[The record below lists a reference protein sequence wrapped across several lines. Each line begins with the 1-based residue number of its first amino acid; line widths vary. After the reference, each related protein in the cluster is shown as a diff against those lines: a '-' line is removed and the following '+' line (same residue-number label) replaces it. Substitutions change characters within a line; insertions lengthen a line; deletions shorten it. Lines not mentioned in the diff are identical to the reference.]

1 MRGVK
6 LKRGIE
12 MLEIFTAIGGTVV
25 VIAGLSNW
33 LGKVWATRI
42 ANEESQKFKVEFDA
56 IKREKDHL
64 FDTLKAASFRYSDSQ
79 FGLYNELWRS
89 LVDLKSSGDSLWEQV
104 SSKKVRE
111 FADQV
116 KETSDAIE
124 RSALLIEDEHYQKL
138 KKIISEFEAFRFGKQ
153 KLVDLRNKS
162 VHGQNIDQNE
172 IGYAI
177 DDNRLRKE
185 EFTALLNQ
193 LRSHFKGQISGANIT
208 QD

>member
-1 MRGVK
+1 
-6 LKRGIE
+6 
-12 MLEIFTAIGGTVV
+12 MLEIFTAIGGTAV

-42 ANEESQKFKVEFDA
+42 AKKESQKFQIEFDA

-89 LVDLKSSGDSLWEQV
+89 LVDLKSSGDGLWEQA
-104 SSKKVRE
+104 SPKKVRE

-124 RSALLIEDEHYQKL
+124 RSALLIEDGHYQKL
-138 KKIISEFEAFRFGKQ
+138 KNIIRQFEAFQFGKQ
-153 KLVDLRNKS
+153 KLVDLRNRN
-162 VHGQNIDQNE
+162 VHGQNVDEYE
-172 IGYAI
+172 IRHAI
-177 DDNRLRKE
+177 DDNRQRKE
-185 EFTALLNQ
+185 DFTALLNE
-193 LRSHFKGQISGANIT
+193 LRSHFKRQISGANIT
-208 QD
+208 